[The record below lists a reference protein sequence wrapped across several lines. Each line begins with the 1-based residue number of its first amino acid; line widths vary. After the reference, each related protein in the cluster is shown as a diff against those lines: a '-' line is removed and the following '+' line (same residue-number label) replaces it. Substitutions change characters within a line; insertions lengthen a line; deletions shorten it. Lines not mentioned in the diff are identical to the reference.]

1 MSTDFATF
9 EREGWQRVAHKYE
22 AAWSGLTQ
30 GFIPKLIKSAG
41 IASGQNVL
49 DVACGPGYVSEAVAQ
64 LGARP
69 VGIDFSP
76 EMIRLAKEHNPN
88 LHFAIGDAQA
98 LEFEPD
104 SFDAVVMNFGLL
116 HLSHPEA
123 AFVESF
129 RVLRSGGCY
138 GFTVWAGPDLSPGA
152 KIVDD
157 AIKAHADLQ
166 IPLPQGPD
174 YFCFGR
180 ASECMAVLNDAGFE
194 RGSLRFE
201 TVTSNWKLP
210 TATFLFECERYAGV
224 RTAALLARQSEDAL
238 NKISKQIADG
248 VAVYAKGNAFVLPFA
263 AHVVT
268 ARKR

>member
-22 AAWSGLTQ
+22 AAWSGLTC

-41 IASGQNVL
+41 ISAGQKVL

-64 LGARP
+64 LGAIP

-98 LEFEPD
+98 LEFDPE

-116 HLSHPEA
+116 HLSDPGT
-123 AFVESF
+123 AFAESF
-129 RVLRSGGCY
+129 RVLRPGGCY
-138 GFTVWAGPDLSPGA
+138 GFTVWAGPNLSPGA

-180 ASECMAVLNDAGFE
+180 PSECTAVLKDVGFE

-201 TVTSNWKLP
+201 TVTSNWKVP

-224 RTAALLARQSEDAL
+224 RTAALLARQSDDAL

-268 ARKR
+268 ARKG